1 MLNMN
6 PRLLYSLIFCF
17 LLSGCIGAKRII
29 EPQLPFQAECFAAL
43 IDNHFDTKE
52 ITYDPDE
59 RDDWKD
65 DVDARI
71 HFLAHAFELQDDL
84 QELIRLNRRG
94 EDRDTQDA
102 LRRRLLKA
110 VDLTSLEVS
119 AIASGL
125 DCEEEK
131 SVQLADYLDRQIRNQ
146 ERRLTV
152 AAIITGAVVSTGIGI
167 AVLSGMEGTDPLLQS
182 IGLTAGLAEVYMG
195 LKVLSLR
202 RKIKVDHP
210 INIIQMVIEEDN
222 SKGIFS
228 PAVWF
233 YLNAPTPGMER
244 SLREKLLARWEAY
257 GRYSDEDFQIFL
269 GEKGEYTASMLEARS
284 GLLEQLSSQVFIM
297 KQDIMLFM
305 SFLHEF

>member
-1 MLNMN
+1 MN
-6 PRLLYSLIFCF
+6 RNLYYLLILF
-17 LLSGCIGAKRII
+17 LFTSCIGTTRII
-29 EPQLPFQAECFAAL
+29 EPQIPFQAECFAAL
-43 IDNHFDTKE
+43 IDNHFESRK
-52 ITYDPDE
+52 ISYDPEE

-65 DVDARI
+65 EVDERI

-84 QELIRLNRRG
+84 QELIRLNREG
-94 EDRDTQDA
+94 EDRDRQDT
-102 LRRRLLKA
+102 LRRKLLKA

-167 AVLSGMEGTDPLLQS
+167 AVLSGMEGTDPILQT

-257 GRYSDEDFQIFL
+257 GRYADEDFEIFL
-269 GEKGEYTASMLEARS
+269 GEKGEYTANMLETRS

-305 SFLHEF
+305 SYLHEF

>member
-1 MLNMN
+1 MKLNN
-6 PRLLYSLIFCF
+6 FFYLLILVHFS
-17 LLSGCIGAKRII
+17 SCIGTTKII
-29 EPQLPFQAECFAAL
+29 EPELPFQAECFAAL
-43 IDNHFDTKE
+43 IDNHFDSKE
-52 ITYDPDE
+52 ISYDPDD

-65 DVDARI
+65 EVDERI
-71 HFLAHAFELQDDL
+71 HFLAYAFELQDDL

-94 EDRDTQDA
+94 EDRDAQDD

-146 ERRLTV
+146 ERKLTV

-167 AVLSGMEGTDPLLQS
+167 AVLSGMEGTDPILQS

-202 RKIKVDHP
+202 RKIIVEHP

-244 SLREKLLARWEAY
+244 SLREKLLIRWEAY
-257 GRYSDEDFQIFL
+257 GRYSDEDFSIFL
-269 GEKGEYTASMLEARS
+269 GDKGEYTANMLEARS

>member
-1 MLNMN
+1 M
-6 PRLLYSLIFCF
+6 RRSYFYYFIIFITF
-17 LLSGCIGAKRII
+17 TNCIGVKRIV

-43 IDNHFDTKE
+43 IDNHFDSKD
-52 ITYDPDE
+52 ISYDPDE

-65 DVDARI
+65 EVDERI

-94 EDRDTQDA
+94 EDRDTQDT

-152 AAIITGAVVSTGIGI
+152 SAIITGAVVSTGIGI
-167 AVLSGMEGTDPLLQS
+167 AVLSGMEGTDPVLQS

-202 RKIKVDHP
+202 RKIRVEHP

-269 GEKGEYTASMLEARS
+269 GEEGLYTPSMLEARS

>member
-1 MLNMN
+1 MN
-6 PRLLYSLIFCF
+6 PRFLLSLFLSV
-17 LLSGCIGAKRII
+17 LLSGCIGTTRII
-29 EPQLPFQAECFAAL
+29 DPQLPFQAECFNAL
-43 IDNHFDTKE
+43 IDNHFDSRE

-65 DVDARI
+65 DVDERI

-94 EDRDTQDA
+94 ENRDMQDT

-125 DCEEEK
+125 DCEEDK
-131 SVQLADYLDRQIRNQ
+131 SVQLADFLDRQIRNQ
-146 ERRLTV
+146 ERKLTV
-152 AAIITGAVVSTGIGI
+152 AAIITGAVISTGIAI
-167 AVLSGMEGTDPLLQS
+167 AVLSGMEGTNPVLQS
-182 IGLTAGLAEVYMG
+182 IGLAGGLAEVYMG
-195 LKVLSLR
+195 FKALSLR
-202 RKIKVDHP
+202 RKIEVDHP

-244 SLREKLLARWEAY
+244 SLREKLLARWDAY
-257 GRYSDEDFQIFL
+257 GRYSDEDFTMFL
-269 GEKGEYTASMLEARS
+269 GDKGLYTANMLDARS

>member
-1 MLNMN
+1 MN
-6 PRLLYSLIFCF
+6 YRFIFTLFLCF
-17 LLSGCIGAKRII
+17 LLSGCIGVTRIVD
-29 EPQLPFQAECFAAL
+29 PHLPFQAECFNAL
-43 IDNHFDTKE
+43 IDNHFDTKV

-65 DVDARI
+65 EVDERI

-94 EDRDTQDA
+94 ENKDLQDT

-125 DCEEEK
+125 DCEEDK

-146 ERRLTV
+146 ERRLTI
-152 AAIITGAVVSTGIGI
+152 AAILTGAVVSTGIGI
-167 AVLSGMEGTDPLLQS
+167 AVLSGMEGTNAVLQS
-182 IGLTAGLAEVYMG
+182 IGLAGGLAEVYMG
-195 LKVLSLR
+195 FKVLSLR
-202 RKIKVDHP
+202 RKIEVEHP

-257 GRYSDEDFQIFL
+257 GRYNDQDFEIFL
-269 GEKGEYTASMLEARS
+269 GDKGFYTANMLEARS